1 MLHNRNI
8 VKMKKLIPEK
18 TVLLSKT
25 QWAAKLTQEKLV
37 HEWPQS
43 IIDMVG
49 TWEDFPDIEDIR
61 SQQEQD
67 VEREHL

>member
-1 MLHNRNI
+1 
-8 VKMKKLIPEK
+8 MKKLMPEK

-25 QWAAKLTQEKLV
+25 QWATKLTQEKLA

-67 VEREHL
+67 VEHEHL